1 MVHKIICIG
10 RQFGSGGHEI
20 AVRTGAK
27 LGIRVYERDIL
38 HLACKYGELA
48 VKTLEK
54 ADETATNPFLFQ
66 GVYEGNQHIVR
77 GLPTSEVLF
86 ALQSHEIRRLASEED
101 CIFVGR
107 CAGYV
112 LRDAEVRLLKVFVR
126 APFEYLGAEE
136 EAQEGLSPGKAV
148 RMVKRMDKRRR
159 CLTMSTIQGRNGEAA
174 VILSWI
180 WAHRLLTK
188 RWRKLKNSISRSKE
202 RNSKWGEDAYRR
214 PLSIY

>member
-126 APFEYLGAEE
+126 APFEYRVRRTM
-136 EAQEGLSPGKAV
+136 AQEGLSPGKAV

-159 CLTMSTIQGRNGEAA
+159 AYYEHYTGQEWGSGCDLELDMGAQTADEA
-174 VILSWI
+174 VEKIE
-180 WAHRLLTK
+180 
-188 RWRKLKNSISRSKE
+188 KLYL
-202 RNSKWGEDAYRR
+202 A
-214 PLSIY
+214 L

>member
-107 CAGYV
+107 CAGHV
-112 LRDAEVRLLKVFVR
+112 SRDAEVRLLKVSVPLLNTGCGGR
-126 APFEYLGAEE
+126 WP
-136 EAQEGLSPGKAV
+136 
-148 RMVKRMDKRRR
+148 KRGSLQARR
-159 CLTMSTIQGRNGEAA
+159 SG
-174 VILSWI
+174 W
-180 WAHRLLTK
+180 
-188 RWRKLKNSISRSKE
+188 
-202 RNSKWGEDAYRR
+202 
-214 PLSIY
+214 